1 MAGQRGNTGWIMFGR
16 QSAKGTPA
24 TLSLIAEEEKQP
36 VVRAPYAGG
45 SIEPSREFG
54 QLAET
59 DSNRDQGVSYV
70 KTGGV
75 AGSPEIYVRDAS
87 IGALL
92 TFALGEDTVSGTTG
106 KRVHTIIPAN
116 NLPYVTIWS
125 NVANLLYERHV
136 DCFIDSL
143 NIKATA
149 GSPLTATAAI
159 KGLTTTRSEADPNAT
174 AKVPLQSGY
183 VYNYNDATVEISGGA
198 TALVGSFEVVI
209 ENNVTA
215 QQTDDVQPIDVVA
228 GKRAVSLTFDL
239 IFETLAEYNKFHYG
253 SPTGTAISN
262 TLYTTTAN
270 FTFAHGADN
279 GVEFQL
285 PSIAYET
292 FPITPDPG
300 GAPIV
305 SSIRAVA
312 QRPASEATHV
322 LNAIVRNAIEKY

>member
-1 MAGQRGNTGWIMFGR
+1 MAGKRGNTGWIMFGR

-36 VVRAPYAGG
+36 VIRSPFAGG
-45 SIEPSREFG
+45 SIDPSREFG
-54 QLAET
+54 ELAET
-59 DSNRDQGVSYV
+59 DSNRDKGQSYV

-92 TFALGEDTVSGTTG
+92 YFTLGTDTVSGTAG
-106 KRVHTIIPAN
+106 KRVHTVTPAN
-116 NLPYVTIWS
+116 NIPYVTFWD
-125 NVANLLYERHV
+125 NVADTLFERHV

-159 KGLTTTRSEADPNAT
+159 KGLTTTRSETDFNAT
-174 AKVPLQSGY
+174 AKVPLQAGY
-183 VYNYNDATVEISGGA
+183 VYNYNDATVELSGGA
-198 TALVGSFEVVI
+198 TALIGSFEIVI
-209 ENNVTA
+209 ENSVTA

-228 GKRAVSLTFDL
+228 GKRAVSLTFDI

-253 SPTGTAISN
+253 EAAGTTISN
-262 TLYTTTAN
+262 ALYTTSAN
-270 FTFAHGADN
+270 FSFSHGADN
-279 GVEFQL
+279 GVSFAL

-305 SSIRAVA
+305 SSVRAVA
-312 QRPASEATHV
+312 QRPAEGSNV
-322 LNAIVRNAIEKY
+322 LTSVVKNQVEKY